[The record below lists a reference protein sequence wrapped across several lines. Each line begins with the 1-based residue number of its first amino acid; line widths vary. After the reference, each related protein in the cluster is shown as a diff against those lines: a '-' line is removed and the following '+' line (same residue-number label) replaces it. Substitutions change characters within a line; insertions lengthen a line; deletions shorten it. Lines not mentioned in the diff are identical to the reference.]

1 MPYERIAI
9 SSGHSMK
16 CQGAVGIL
24 NEVDEARKVVEAVA
38 DELILRGV
46 DVRTFHDNVS
56 TSQDANL
63 HAIVAFHNSCDRD
76 LDVSVH
82 FNAFETNSKPMGV
95 EVLYVTQEDL
105 ADELSRDMAEALDLP
120 DRGGKYRDDLYFLN
134 NTDEP
139 AILIEVCFVDSSV
152 DADHYRRAFSVL
164 CSVIADRLG
173 GTATEEVPV
182 NPTPVPPEPGVTPR
196 VDIKVT
202 GEVLIFVNGEQVG
215 TKG

>member
-1 MPYERIAI
+1 MIIRPTRRAVVL
-9 SSGHSMK
+9 GAAGVPFALR
-16 CQGAVGIL
+16 GAVSAADNWLLTDRHEI
-24 NEVDEARKVVEAVA
+24 EAAKVKAGKSA
-38 DELILRGV
+38 WAKGALD
-46 DVRTFHDNVS
+46 DVMRS
-56 TSQDANL
+56 SRQSL
-63 HAIVAFHNSCDRD
+63 S
-76 LDVSVH
+76 
-82 FNAFETNSKPMGV
+82 SKV
-95 EVLYVTQEDL
+95 
-105 ADELSRDMAEALDLP
+105 DLP